1 MCLPRRATGACIKK
15 PAAPGGFFFDRSV
28 WSCRRTMQ
36 FLTDGARHVS
46 GIGVCWPIPGT
57 KAITD
62 LQNLP
67 YPTAPRPG
75 STCIHPTL
83 KASAMQVRLGSSP
96 AQTPSALTPGSQ
108 ATAANAGQ
116 PRLTTAPDAGRN
128 AVQQQIFAAVRN
140 NDTKTVA
147 ALLDNKNLDV
157 NFTDSLSGKTAL
169 MHAALHGK
177 TDMAQL
183 LLERKADINK
193 LDRSSRNALIH
204 ATRRG
209 NGEMVR
215 LLLRHGAQPNQE
227 SHIGDTPLKLTA
239 WTGDGTMAHA
249 LIMKRARINP
259 KTEEECT
266 ALHMAAISGNVEVFN
281 TLILN
286 GANPNT
292 TTENGKTP
300 LMLAARHGNV
310 EIVKAL
316 LQTHARRTI
325 ADGDG
330 KTAVDHAVAGQHW
343 DIVTLL
349 SQSLAKS
356 AEKQQASTEVKS
368 NVAPAPVQ
376 RMDATMPALQDAVSL
391 RTRALHEAVRKGD
404 AAQAKTLIASGVDL
418 NARMDGHAT
427 PLLTAVS
434 ISSPKMVEVLLAA
447 GADTSL
453 VYNKG
458 YDLLMF
464 AAMDGNLET
473 ALLLIQ
479 HRVDLNRRSDAG
491 RTALSIAME
500 SKNAR
505 MVELLRSHGASA

>member
-75 STCIHPTL
+75 STCIHP
-83 KASAMQVRLGSSP
+83 
-96 AQTPSALTPGSQ
+96 
-108 ATAANAGQ
+108 
-116 PRLTTAPDAGRN
+116 
-128 AVQQQIFAAVRN
+128 
-140 NDTKTVA
+140 
-147 ALLDNKNLDV
+147 
-157 NFTDSLSGKTAL
+157 SLKTAL
-169 MHAALHGK
+169 
-177 TDMAQL
+177 
-183 LLERKADINK
+183 
-193 LDRSSRNALIH
+193 
-204 ATRRG
+204 
-209 NGEMVR
+209 
-215 LLLRHGAQPNQE
+215 
-227 SHIGDTPLKLTA
+227 
-239 WTGDGTMAHA
+239 
-249 LIMKRARINP
+249 
-259 KTEEECT
+259 
-266 ALHMAAISGNVEVFN
+266 
-281 TLILN
+281 
-286 GANPNT
+286 
-292 TTENGKTP
+292 
-300 LMLAARHGNV
+300 
-310 EIVKAL
+310 
-316 LQTHARRTI
+316 
-325 ADGDG
+325 
-330 KTAVDHAVAGQHW
+330 DHAVAGQHW

-356 AEKQQASTEVKS
+356 AEKQQASAEVKS
-368 NVAPAPVQ
+368 NVAPTPVP